1 MAWWVSHHREV
12 VLVVFWGWGGGKH
25 RMWPD
30 WENGVIPH
38 ATNSRSRQHNF
49 AIGVEITEI

>member
-12 VLVVFWGWGGGKH
+12 VLVVFWGGGGGKH

>member
-1 MAWWVSHHREV
+1 MTWWVSHHREV
-12 VLVVFWGWGGGKH
+12 VLVVFWGGGGNH

-38 ATNSRSRQHNF
+38 ATNSRSRQQNF